1 VHLSVYLLLILLT
14 CPLDLDS
21 SGSAIFDPQSGR
33 ITGGVPGTLVFRY
46 AYDGLGRLIA
56 KEVTAW

>member
-1 VHLSVYLLLILLT
+1 
-14 CPLDLDS
+14 LDS

-56 KEVTAW
+56 KEI